1 MTVEMVP
8 NFSLIHGFLF
18 SLFPQ
23 QALGMT
29 VEMVPGKGP
38 HFPEPLKEPADIE
51 KLDKNVIIKERL
63 DYVMHAITLTRHKL
77 EGKVPLFG
85 FR

>member
-1 MTVEMVP
+1 
-8 NFSLIHGFLF
+8 
-18 SLFPQ
+18 
-23 QALGMT
+23 MT

-38 HFPEPLKEPADIE
+38 HFPSPLKEPADMNH
-51 KLDKNVIIKERL
+51 LDKNVIVKERL

-77 EGKVPLFG
+77 EGRVPLFG

>member
-1 MTVEMVP
+1 
-8 NFSLIHGFLF
+8 
-18 SLFPQ
+18 
-23 QALGMT
+23 MT

-38 HFPEPLKEPADIE
+38 HFPEPLKEPSDLE
-51 KLDKNVIIKERL
+51 KLDKNVIVGERL

-85 FR
+85 FRYYSDVIGRLRRVVSWCS

>member
-1 MTVEMVP
+1 MY
-8 NFSLIHGFLF
+8 SLL
-18 SLFPQ
+18 

-38 HFPEPLKEPADIE
+38 HFPEPLKEPSDLE
-51 KLDKNVIIKERL
+51 KLDKNVIVGERL
-63 DYVMHAITLTRHKL
+63 DYVMHALTLTRHKL

-85 FR
+85 FRYYCSVIRVY